1 MSRKFDNLIE
11 NLKSESIRLELDL
24 SEELLIETAKELGP
38 SIYVTDSKYVDS
50 SSEAELLTVKNEFL
64 IKKLNLTDGPELDEA
79 IMEVLEQLKDLKN
92 KKHRVLVYALL
103 KKNYQNKVEAIN

>member
-11 NLKSESIRLELDL
+11 NLKDESIRLELDL
-24 SEELLIETAKELGP
+24 SDELLIETAEELGV
-38 SIYVTDSKYVDS
+38 SIYNDDSKYVDS
-50 SSEAELLTVKNEFL
+50 SSPDELLTVKNEFL

-79 IMEVLEQLKDLKN
+79 ITEVLEQLKELKN

-103 KKNYQNKVEAIN
+103 KKKVGK

>member
-11 NLKSESIRLELDL
+11 NLKDESIRLELNL
-24 SEELLIETAKELGP
+24 SEELLIETTEELGV
-38 SIYVTDSKYVDS
+38 SIYNDDSKYVDS
-50 SSEAELLTVKNEFL
+50 SSPDELLTVKNEFL

-79 IMEVLEQLKDLKN
+79 ITEVLEQLKDLKN

-103 KKNYQNKVEAIN
+103 KKKVGK

>member
-24 SEELLIETAKELGP
+24 SEELLIETAEELGV
-38 SIYVTDSKYVDS
+38 SIYGEDSQYVDS
-50 SSEAELLTVKNEFL
+50 SSSDELLTVKNEFL
-64 IKKLNLTDGPELDEA
+64 IKKLNLTDGPVLDEA

-103 KKNYQNKVEAIN
+103 KKKLSK